1 MSCSITGYSKLRK
14 IAEGGMG
21 VIYCGIERSRNRRVA
36 IKKLPKKD
44 TNHQFNTKKFRNEAA
59 ILTSLYHDSIIRTY
73 DYGESNESL
82 YIAMEYI
89 DGPDLEKCMS
99 WPEFHRDIGLFAVF
113 QALQGLHFAHQ
124 KGIVHGDIKPSNI
137 LISQS
142 GKAKLSD
149 FGLSLSKVYSL
160 HLEDIKDDLTP
171 PLYMPPELAKMVAEH
186 TGITHDAWVETAE
199 IVDAELSPVQEQ
211 RIRNKG
217 IQRDIWSVGVL
228 LYRVC
233 SGIYPFF
240 GKDLPGLL
248 HAIVGIMER
257 NILELAPDLPPYL
270 AQVIS
275 ACLEKETYKR
285 PVSLEPVLAAL
296 RRYFSVVS
304 TEDGEKAIR
313 KYIKANISPGIEEKE
328 VSHQPLVSE
337 KMALFTFPDSE
348 QIIVPQL
355 EEVEP
360 DERNGP
366 SRGIQRLVGAG
377 PKSFLHS
384 RLSPGLSTGLLL
396 IVLSGIFALFLFYRD
411 TGTTAR
417 KDEKSLTAETIDPGR
432 KNAYLLPDTIQTD
445 RTGMTAPQKP
455 TAENVVAGKQTAER
469 PPQKNSGL
477 PKGILKLTL
486 NPAEA
491 MVFINGK
498 AVSRDGLTAGTSL
511 KAGRYEIMIQHPGYE
526 PYQSALQIKEG
537 RTQLVSVIL
546 QPVTKGN
553 GQLHVYSY
561 PWADLYIDG
570 TLTGTTP
577 TQVPVSLAEGQHAI
591 LVKRDGFKPY
601 TETVQVKKNEVTRL
615 QITLNKS
622 E

>member
-1 MSCSITGYSKLRK
+1 MSYSITGYSKLRK

-36 IKKLPKKD
+36 IKKLPNKD
-44 TNHQFNTKKFRNEAA
+44 TNHHFNAKKFRNEAA

-73 DYGESNESL
+73 DYGESNESW

-149 FGLSLSKVYSL
+149 FGLFLSKVCSL
-160 HLEDIKDDLTP
+160 HLEDIKNGLTP
-171 PLYMPPELAKMVAEH
+171 SLYMPPELARMVAEH
-186 TGITHDAWVETAE
+186 TGVTHDAWVETAE
-199 IVDAELSPVQEQ
+199 IVDAELSPIQEQ

-233 SGIYPFF
+233 SGIYPFVA
-240 GKDLPGLL
+240 KDLPGLL
-248 HAIVGIMER
+248 HAIVGIRER

-275 ACLEKETYKR
+275 ACLEKEPHKR
-285 PVSLEPVLAAL
+285 PVSLEPVLAAF

-313 KYIKANISPGIEEKE
+313 KYIKANISPGFKEKE

-337 KMALFTFPDSE
+337 KLALFTFPGSE
-348 QIIVPQL
+348 QLLVPQL
-355 EEVEP
+355 EDVETG
-360 DERNGP
+360 ERNGP
-366 SRGIQRLVGAG
+366 IRGIQRRVGAR

-384 RLSPGLSTGLLL
+384 RLPAGLSTGLLL
-396 IVLSGIFALFLFYRD
+396 IVLSGIVVLFLFYRD
-411 TGTTAR
+411 TGTTAW

-432 KNAYLLPDTIQTD
+432 KNAYLLPDTIQMD
-445 RTGMTAPQKP
+445 RTGMTVPASNRLPKGVS
-455 TAENVVAGKQTAER
+455 ARAAER
-469 PPQKNSGL
+469 PSKKNSGL

-491 MVFINGK
+491 MVYINGK
-498 AVSRDGLTAGTSL
+498 AVSRDGLTEGTSL
-511 KAGRYEIMIQHPGYE
+511 KAGRYEIMIHHPGYE

-537 RTQLVSVIL
+537 RTQLVSVML

-577 TQVPVSLAEGQHAI
+577 TQVPVSLTEGQHAI
-591 LVKRDGFKPY
+591 LVKRDGFEPY
-601 TETVQVKKNEVTRL
+601 TESVQVKKNEVTRL